1 MNNLYQITEFQSF
14 TCEKE
19 VPGSNYVSLPKDLFE
34 KLENFILS
42 NRSKDTDALE
52 LMTLSAKKG
61 IGKTI
66 TAKNYVGL
74 ITMDGGASIEILP
87 KIYSKTG
94 DEDNPDKVKRLLI
107 EMLKTLRNAPYK
119 SFQATNINVEKMS
132 VFEIFIRMFIDE
144 IWGIV
149 KRGLRCNYETISSN
163 EGMVK
168 GKIAFSE
175 HIKRNFAHKEMTFVE
190 YDEFNSNRP
199 ENKLLKSTLVYLYR
213 KTNSS
218 KNKSDLKTLI
228 NIFGDIDESENYD
241 NDFSKI
247 ISSRN
252 TKDYEIA
259 LMWAKVFL
267 KGKSFTSFSGS
278 AVSIALLFPMET
290 LFESYLAVMLKKQL
304 DINRFTVSLQDKRY
318 HLFDHLGDKL
328 DRRFLMKPD
337 IVVTDR
343 QSGLR
348 FVLDTKWK
356 VLSNSSSNFGISQSD
371 MYQMYAY
378 QKKYDSK
385 KVVLIYPLT
394 NQIDEN
400 NDIEYISDDGV
411 VVNVKFVDMFNVKD
425 SILNITRL
433 ICNFS

>member
-119 SFQATNINVEKMS
+119 SFQTTNINVEKMS

-149 KRGLRCNYETISSN
+149 KRGLRCNYETISRN

-318 HLFDHLGDKL
+318 HLFDHLGDKI
-328 DRRFLMKPD
+328 DRRFFMKPD

-411 VVNVKFVDMFNVKD
+411 VVNVKFVDMFNVND
-425 SILNITRL
+425 SISNIARL
-433 ICNFS
+433 MCDFE

>member
-66 TAKNYVGL
+66 TAKNSVGL

-94 DEDNPDKVKRLLI
+94 DEGNPDKVKRLLI

-119 SFQATNINVEKMS
+119 SFQTTNINVEKMS

-278 AVSIALLFPMET
+278 AAP
-290 LFESYLAVMLKKQL
+290 
-304 DINRFTVSLQDKRY
+304 
-318 HLFDHLGDKL
+318 
-328 DRRFLMKPD
+328 
-337 IVVTDR
+337 
-343 QSGLR
+343 
-348 FVLDTKWK
+348 TK
-356 VLSNSSSNFGISQSD
+356 
-371 MYQMYAY
+371 
-378 QKKYDSK
+378 
-385 KVVLIYPLT
+385 
-394 NQIDEN
+394 
-400 NDIEYISDDGV
+400 
-411 VVNVKFVDMFNVKD
+411 
-425 SILNITRL
+425 
-433 ICNFS
+433 

>member
-1 MNNLYQITEFQSF
+1 
-14 TCEKE
+14 
-19 VPGSNYVSLPKDLFE
+19 
-34 KLENFILS
+34 
-42 NRSKDTDALE
+42 
-52 LMTLSAKKG
+52 
-61 IGKTI
+61 
-66 TAKNYVGL
+66 
-74 ITMDGGASIEILP
+74 
-87 KIYSKTG
+87 
-94 DEDNPDKVKRLLI
+94 
-107 EMLKTLRNAPYK
+107 
-119 SFQATNINVEKMS
+119 
-132 VFEIFIRMFIDE
+132 
-144 IWGIV
+144 
-149 KRGLRCNYETISSN
+149 
-163 EGMVK
+163 
-168 GKIAFSE
+168 
-175 HIKRNFAHKEMTFVE
+175 
-190 YDEFNSNRP
+190 
-199 ENKLLKSTLVYLYR
+199 
-213 KTNSS
+213 
-218 KNKSDLKTLI
+218 
-228 NIFGDIDESENYD
+228 
-241 NDFSKI
+241 
-247 ISSRN
+247 
-252 TKDYEIA
+252 
-259 LMWAKVFL
+259 MWAKVFL

-318 HLFDHLGDKL
+318 HLFDRLGDKI

-411 VVNVKFVDMFNVKD
+411 VVNVKFVDMFNVND

>member
-119 SFQATNINVEKMS
+119 SFQTTNINVEKMS

-149 KRGLRCNYETISSN
+149 KRGLRCNYETISRN